1 MLVHVGFADRCRR
14 GSGTH
19 KIANTLAIG
28 FFSNATYSL
37 TNGTLISG
45 LTYAGRWSGGSG
57 QYLQSG
63 GSATLGDTTG
73 ITIPGATVTT
83 TSSATNPADS
93 FQGAFSMKLHLT
105 DTLAGAI
112 ETLRPRVRCRQL
124 KSPSEAPVHAR
135 LQ

>member
-1 MLVHVGFADRCRR
+1 LLTTTNTTLALN
-14 GSGTH
+14 GSANFVQTGGTH

-63 GSATLGDTTG
+63 GSATLGEFLIGFESGTMG
-73 ITIPGATVTT
+73 
-83 TSSATNPADS
+83 SARISGGTMNS
-93 FQGAFSMKLHLT
+93 TELVVGY
-105 DTLAGAI
+105 GGNY
-112 ETLRPRVRCRQL
+112 
-124 KSPSEAPVHAR
+124 
-135 LQ
+135 